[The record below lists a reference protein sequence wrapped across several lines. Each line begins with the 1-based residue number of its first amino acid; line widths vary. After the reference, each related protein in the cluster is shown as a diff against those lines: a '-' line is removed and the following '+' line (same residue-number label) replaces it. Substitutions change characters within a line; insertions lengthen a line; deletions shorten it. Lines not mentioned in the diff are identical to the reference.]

1 MGDARAA
8 RPTNAGQAAVGI
20 VQQFKPGLRR
30 LLVAKARHLRLRA
43 FVVPQHGAIDDQ
55 LAVGI
60 EQNRAVHLPAGTDG
74 GDTRPVFGV
83 ARVQLLRTLANA
95 LPPQRRRLF
104 RPTGL
109 RRDLFILAL
118 REARIFPV
126 LATSLARVLPVPISR
141 VRSKSFIVITPVA
154 DGAGHLQKRALGSRR
169 I

>member
-1 MGDARAA
+1 M
-8 RPTNAGQAAVGI
+8 
-20 VQQFKPGLRR
+20 
-30 LLVAKARHLRLRA
+30 AKARHLRLRA

-60 EQNRAVHLPAGTDG
+60 EQNRAVHLPAGTDC

-109 RRDLFILAL
+109 RRDLLVLAL
-118 REARIFPV
+118 REAKDFPGV
-126 LATSLARVLPVPISR
+126 GDQLARVLPVPISR

-154 DGAGHLQKRALGSRR
+154 DGAGHPQKRALGSRR